1 MYHNFLMKIKLEMI
15 IKVVFVICTLFVLS
29 VFHNKIMNFFRT
41 TALVTQL
48 LPSVP
53 FKPLKYFSD
62 SPKWEKVQY
71 TSGDSIIQADLI
83 LPKKINKSGNPAILF
98 SLGVAVN
105 EPTNDLRLIN
115 LSEALARLGV
125 IVLIPWTE
133 TQKTQYLSSEHEIN
147 ALINGYQFLESL
159 SQTKNDSI
167 GIIGYCTGASMG
179 LIAAANPEISN
190 QVSYI
195 VSFAGY
201 HDLKNFSISI
211 LSSTGFSN
219 GKTREWSPDTFAV
232 NLVKRQL
239 VNATLSK
246 KESEIVSNIDF
257 SKISLSDLKAYKF
270 SSDSNSVINI
280 LYDTD
285 YSDISRGMDN
295 LPPKTLKWLG
305 YNSPSHYNMN
315 LRAPV
320 FIMHDEADNIVPF
333 EESQRMYDQISMYV
347 PTEIAIF
354 NLFQNEIQL
363 HEDKS
368 IKNDKIHLLSNGIKL
383 FSQLNSIIGIIFK

>member
-1 MYHNFLMKIKLEMI
+1 MNHYFRMKKKFALI
-15 IKVVFVICTLFVLS
+15 IIVIFVICTLLFLS
-29 VFHNKIMNFFRT
+29 IFHNKIMNFFRT

-48 LPSVP
+48 MPSVP
-53 FKPLKYFSD
+53 LKPLKYFSD
-62 SPKWEKVQY
+62 SPRWEKVQY

-83 LPKKINKSGNPAILF
+83 FPKKINKSGNPAILF

-105 EPTNDLRLIN
+105 EPTNDVRLIN
-115 LSEALARLGV
+115 LSEALARLGI

-147 ALINGYQFLESL
+147 ALVNGFQFLKSL

-179 LIAAANPEISN
+179 LIAATNPAISN

-211 LSSTGFSN
+211 LSNTAFSN
-219 GKTREWSPDTFAV
+219 GNTREWSPDTFAV

-239 VNATLSK
+239 INATLSK
-246 KESEIVSNIDF
+246 EESEIVSGIDF
-257 SKISLSDLKAYKF
+257 SKISSSDLKAYNF
-270 SSDSNSVINI
+270 SSDSNSVINM
-280 LYDTD
+280 LYKTD
-285 YSDISRGMDN
+285 YSYISSEMDN

-305 YNSPSHYNMN
+305 SNSPSHYNMN

-333 EESQRMYDQISMYV
+333 EESQRMYDQISMFV
-347 PTEIAIF
+347 PTKITIF

-363 HEDKS
+363 HEDES
-368 IKNDKIHLLSNGIKL
+368 IKNNKIDLLSNGIKL
-383 FSQLNSIIGIIFK
+383 FNQLNGIIGIIFK

>member
-1 MYHNFLMKIKLEMI
+1 
-15 IKVVFVICTLFVLS
+15 
-29 VFHNKIMNFFRT
+29 MNFFRT

-48 LPSVP
+48 MPSVP
-53 FKPLKYFSD
+53 LKPLKYFSD
-62 SPKWEKVQY
+62 SPRWEKVQY

-83 LPKKINKSGNPAILF
+83 FPKKINKSGNPAILF

-105 EPTNDLRLIN
+105 EPTNDVRLIN
-115 LSEALARLGV
+115 LSEALARLGI

-147 ALINGYQFLESL
+147 ALVNGFQFLKSL

-179 LIAAANPEISN
+179 LIAATNPAISN

-211 LSSTGFSN
+211 LSNTAFSN
-219 GKTREWSPDTFAV
+219 GNTREWSPDTFAV

-239 VNATLSK
+239 INATLSK
-246 KESEIVSNIDF
+246 EESEIVSGIDF
-257 SKISLSDLKAYKF
+257 SKISSSNLKAYNF
-270 SSDSNSVINI
+270 SSDSNSVINM
-280 LYDTD
+280 LYKTD
-285 YSDISRGMDN
+285 YSYISSEMDN

-305 YNSPSHYNMN
+305 SNSPSHYNMN

-333 EESQRMYDQISMYV
+333 EESQRMYDQISMFV
-347 PTEIAIF
+347 PTKITIF

-363 HEDKS
+363 HEDES
-368 IKNDKIHLLSNGIKL
+368 IKNNKIDLLSNGIKL
-383 FSQLNSIIGIIFK
+383 FNQLNGIIDIIFK